1 MSISPVNL
9 LKHEIV
15 GLSTH
20 IVRSRDPSHISR
32 EGTVVA
38 ETRDMLQIDTSF
50 GDILIAKD
58 LCVFDF
64 TLPDGTVVRVDGE
77 LLRGRSEDRLKK
89 RQSRRW

>member
-1 MSISPVNL
+1 MSISPTNL
-9 LKHEIV
+9 LKHELI

-20 IVRSRDPSHISR
+20 VVDSRDSSHISR
-32 EGTVVA
+32 SGTVVA
-38 ETRDMLQIDTSF
+38 ETRDMLQIDTTD

-64 TLPDGTVVRVDGE
+64 TLPDGTIVRVDGE
-77 LLRGRSEDRLKK
+77 LLRSRSEDRLKK